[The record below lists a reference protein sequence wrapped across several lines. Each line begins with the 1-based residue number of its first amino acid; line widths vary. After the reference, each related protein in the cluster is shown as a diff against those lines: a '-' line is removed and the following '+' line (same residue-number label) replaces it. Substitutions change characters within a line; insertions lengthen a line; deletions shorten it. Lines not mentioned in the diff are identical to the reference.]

1 MANTTKKKRTVRKS
15 KGANKDKILD
25 AARSLFCNRGFHGT
39 SIRDIAKQAG
49 VSLGNLYN
57 HYSGKE
63 KLFAALLERYEEEYF
78 NPENPLPQAFLAAPF
93 PENIEAIGNASQ
105 ETIRRFSDYIL
116 LIYVDV
122 VEFQG
127 RYIGTLFRGMHA
139 RYEKHLAV
147 TNGKAA
153 RGLAKDIDPAA
164 AMMMVTLS
172 FFNYFIVERL
182 FGVRKHFGKSDKEM
196 IDLFARVYRYGLTPR
211 K

>member
-1 MANTTKKKRTVRKS
+1 MKGATRKKPTG

-25 AARSLFCNRGFHGT
+25 TARALFCKRGFHGT
-39 SIRDIAKQAG
+39 SIRDIAKEAG

-57 HYSGKE
+57 HYAGKE
-63 KLFAALLERYEEEYF
+63 ELFAALLERYEAEYF
-78 NPENPLPQAFLAAPF
+78 NPGNPLPKAFLEAPF
-93 PENIEAIGNASQ
+93 PANIEAIGKASG

-127 RYIGTLFRGMHA
+127 RYIGTLFRGMRE
-139 RYEKHLAV
+139 RYRAHLEA
-147 TNGKAA
+147 TGGAA
-153 RGLAKDIDPAA
+153 AAGMTPGVDPAA

-182 FGVRKHFGKSDKEM
+182 FGVRKHFGLSDQEV
-196 IDLFARVYRYGLTPR
+196 IELFARVYRFGLTER